1 MVNLR
6 SSSERKTPQ
15 YPFHT
20 RPWRVMDEGISL
32 RKAGTIG
39 EPIQG
44 PCFPTQQGVRI
55 SADLELLFSIPFIP
69 SLNESSLLLSCLY
82 SPMLPWGQ

>member
-1 MVNLR
+1 
-6 SSSERKTPQ
+6 
-15 YPFHT
+15 
-20 RPWRVMDEGISL
+20 MDEGVSL